1 MPQKPLK
8 IIFMGTPDFSVQAL
22 QALIDSPHEVCAV
35 YSQPPRPKGRGHKV
49 QKSPVHKLA
58 QAHDI
63 PVYTPKTL
71 KNEQEQEHF
80 AALGAD
86 VGVVAAYGLLLPEAV
101 LKAPCFG
108 CLNIHASLLPRWRG
122 ASPIQHAIWKGDEKS
137 GVTIMQMDVGLDT
150 GAMILKG
157 EIRLNE
163 GTTTTSQLHDDLA
176 IMGTRLAL
184 DVLDRLATDGSVQA
198 QEQNDDLSTY
208 APLLKKEDG
217 RVDWTQNADEI
228 DRQVRALNPWPGV
241 WTSAQEGKRFKVLE
255 AHPPKT
261 PYPTQEALGTVL
273 NKSGEVMC
281 SDGSVLKIT
290 KIQPEGKKPMDFA
303 SALNGNYLSVGDIFS

>member
-1 MPQKPLK
+1 
-8 IIFMGTPDFSVQAL
+8 MGTPDFSVQAL
-22 QALIDSPHEVCAV
+22 QALIDSPHEVRAV

-49 QKSPVHKLA
+49 QKSPVHELA
-58 QAHDI
+58 EAHDI

-86 VGVVAAYGLLLPEAV
+86 VCIVAAYGLLLPEAV
-101 LKAPCFG
+101 LKAPRFG

-137 GVTIMQMDVGLDT
+137 GATIMQMEMGLDT
-150 GAMILKG
+150 GAMIIKD
-157 EIRLNE
+157 EVRISQ
-163 GTTTTSQLHDDLA
+163 TTTTSQLHDDLA
-176 IMGTRLAL
+176 IMGARLAL
-184 DVLDRLATDGSVQA
+184 DVLGRLATDGSVQA
-198 QEQNDDLSTY
+198 QVQDDDMSTY
-208 APLLKKEDG
+208 AHLLKKEDG
-217 RVDWTQNADEI
+217 RVQWIQNADEI

-255 AHPPKT
+255 AHCPRA

-303 SALNGNYLSVGDIFS
+303 SILNGNYLSVGDIFS